1 MLRSLSI
8 FNFGQTLGDFTCH
21 NRVDQNDEATS
32 APKSLKG
39 FRDFLLD

>member
-1 MLRSLSI
+1 MFLSLSI
-8 FNFGQTLGDFTCH
+8 FNFGRTLCGFTCD
-21 NRVDQNDEATS
+21 NREEQDDEATS